1 MMKPE
6 PRLRTARRGGVPKN
20 FSKNGS
26 PGWAPSCTRV
36 VLTLTTAGFSV
47 LASPTHTGGGAAGA
61 PTSGRSL
68 HNGVGGLALKPNLGA
83 TVTSA
88 SAAISTAAAH
98 RRTDRLALIERSFL
112 VIPQRVMPGAR
123 SLRAVPRRRGGG
135 SRRTPAPWRYGRRP
149 GRAPWPAGDEPPPP
163 GGGAGRP
170 VAAARWRP
178 PPDRRRAGSRPARS
192 GTAARRGRGAPPLR
206 ARRGPPAGRRPRRT
220 RHPARRETPAP
231 AAPGGRLLRIG

>member
-68 HNGVGGLALKPNLGA
+68 HNGIGGPPPQANPPA
-83 TVTSA
+83 APA
-88 SAAISTAAAH
+88 SARAALSPA
-98 RRTDRLALIERSFL
+98 AG
-112 VIPQRVMPGAR
+112 PQRTKQTRPPLPPLFLIPPPR
-123 SLRAVPRRRGGG
+123 QPRAGPSPRAPPPPRRGG
-135 SRRTPAPWRYGRRP
+135 RP
-149 GRAPWPAGDEPPPP
+149 
-163 GGGAGRP
+163 
-170 VAAARWRP
+170 
-178 PPDRRRAGSRPARS
+178 
-192 GTAARRGRGAPPLR
+192 
-206 ARRGPPAGRRPRRT
+206 
-220 RHPARRETPAP
+220 
-231 AAPGGRLLRIG
+231 